1 MYMCYYLALFRY
13 NAETGLCVLD
23 PKKLN
28 KREFL
33 ESDLRSAAM
42 IIAALFLV
50 LLNGF
55 FVLSEFAIVK
65 VRRSKLE
72 EMVKQGKHNAALALK
87 MSNSLDTYLSATQ
100 LGITLSSLAL
110 GWIGEPALAKLI
122 EPTFTYF
129 LGDNLVLLHT
139 ISFTI
144 AFTVITFLH
153 VVFGELIP
161 KSIAIAKAE
170 TMVLIVAK
178 PLYVFWLL
186 FYPLIRFFDIIAAFF
201 VKRMGIAQASEHE
214 LAHSEEEIRI
224 IVNESFKGG
233 YIDSVE
239 SEIIKN
245 AVDFSETVARE
256 IMTPRKDMVCINSE
270 KSFDENV
277 LLITTTRYTRY
288 PYCHGGKD
296 NISGMI
302 HTRDLLNSALTHQS
316 VPMSQFVRPIIM
328 APENASI
335 SDILTKMNKE
345 RTHIALIVDEYGGTS
360 GLLTMEDI
368 LEEIVGDTR
377 DEHDSN
383 NEMIHQ
389 IDEDTYEF
397 DGMVNLEKVEE
408 LMRIVFDETEQSV
421 TIGGRVFNLIGQSPE
436 VGDVVNDSMCSYE
449 ILEVNSNRVKK
460 LLCKRLENG
469 IT

>member
-1 MYMCYYLALFRY
+1 M
-13 NAETGLCVLD
+13 
-23 PKKLN
+23 
-28 KREFL
+28 

-42 IIAALFLV
+42 LIAALFLV

-72 EMVKQGKHNAALALK
+72 EMVKLRKPNASLALK

-122 EPTFTYF
+122 EPAFTYF
-129 LGDNLVLLHT
+129 FGNNPVLLHT
-139 ISFTI
+139 VSFTI
-144 AFTVITFLH
+144 AFTAITFLH

-170 TMVLIVAK
+170 TMALIIAR
-178 PLYVFWLL
+178 PLYIFWLL
-186 FYPLIRFFDIIAAFF
+186 FYPLIRFFDIVAAFF
-201 VKRMGIAQASEHE
+201 VRKMGISQASEHE
-214 LAHSEEEIRI
+214 MAHSEEELRI
-224 IVNESFKGG
+224 IVNESFRGG
-233 YIDSVE
+233 YIDSIE

-302 HTRDLLNSALTHQS
+302 HTRDLLNSALMHQS
-316 VPMSQFVRPIIM
+316 VDMSQLVRPIIM
-328 APENASI
+328 VPENASI
-335 SDILTKMNKE
+335 SDILTKMKKE
-345 RTHIALIVDEYGGTS
+345 RIHIALVVDEYGGTS

-368 LEEIVGDTR
+368 LEEIVGDAS

-383 NEMIHQ
+383 SEMIRQ
-389 IDEDTYEF
+389 IDDNTFEF

-408 LMRIVFDETEQSV
+408 IMDVIFHESQQSV
-421 TIGGRVFNLIGQSPE
+421 TIGGRVFNLIGRLPE
-436 VGDVVNDSMCSYE
+436 VGDVTDDGICSYE
-449 ILEVNSNRVKK
+449 ILEIDSKRIKK
-460 LLCKRLENG
+460 LVCKKHG
-469 IT
+469 F

>member
-1 MYMCYYLALFRY
+1 M
-13 NAETGLCVLD
+13 
-23 PKKLN
+23 
-28 KREFL
+28 

-42 IIAALFLV
+42 VIAALLLV

-72 EMVKQGKHNAALALK
+72 EMVKYGKPNASLALK

-122 EPTFTYF
+122 EPVFTYF
-129 LGDNLVLLHT
+129 FGDNPVLLHT
-139 ISFTI
+139 VSFTI

-161 KSIAIAKAE
+161 KSVAIAKAE
-170 TMVLIVAK
+170 TMALIVAR
-178 PLYVFWLL
+178 PLYLFWLL
-186 FYPLIRFFDIIAAFF
+186 FYPLIRFFDIVAAFF
-201 VKRMGIAQASEHE
+201 LKVMGVSQASEHE
-214 LAHSEEEIRI
+214 MAHSEEEIRI

-270 KSFDENV
+270 KSFADNV
-277 LLITTTRYTRY
+277 ALITTTRYTRY

-302 HTRDLLNSALTHQS
+302 HTRDLLNSALKQEI
-316 VPMSQFVRPIIM
+316 VDISQFVRPIIM
-328 APENASI
+328 VPENASVA
-335 SDILTKMNKE
+335 DILNKMNKE
-345 RTHIALIVDEYGGTS
+345 RIHIALVVDEYGGTS

-368 LEEIVGDTR
+368 LEEIVGDTS

-383 NEMIHQ
+383 NEMIRK
-389 IDEDTYEF
+389 IDDVSYEF
-397 DGMVNLEKVEE
+397 DGMVTIEKVEE
-408 LMRIVFDETEQSV
+408 IMEVAFETEEQSV
-421 TIGGRVFNLIGQSPE
+421 TIGGRVFNLIGRLPE
-436 VGDVVNDSMCSYE
+436 AGDFVEDGICSYE
-449 ILEVNSNRVKK
+449 ILEINNKRVKK
-460 LLCKRLENG
+460 LLCKKLVS
-469 IT
+469 

>member
-1 MYMCYYLALFRY
+1 M
-13 NAETGLCVLD
+13 
-23 PKKLN
+23 
-28 KREFL
+28 

-42 IIAALFLV
+42 VIAALLLV

-72 EMVKQGKHNAALALK
+72 EMVKYGKPNASLALK

-122 EPTFTYF
+122 EPVFTYF
-129 LGDNLVLLHT
+129 FGDNPVLLHT
-139 ISFTI
+139 VSFTI

-161 KSIAIAKAE
+161 KSVAIAKAE
-170 TMVLIVAK
+170 TMALIVAK
-178 PLYVFWLL
+178 PLYLFWLL
-186 FYPLIRFFDIIAAFF
+186 FYPLIRFFDIVAAFF
-201 VKRMGIAQASEHE
+201 LKVMGVSQASEHE
-214 LAHSEEEIRI
+214 MAHSEEETRI

-270 KSFDENV
+270 KSFADNV
-277 LLITTTRYTRY
+277 ALITTTRYTRY

-302 HTRDLLNSALTHQS
+302 HTRDLLNSALKQEI
-316 VPMSQFVRPIIM
+316 VDISQFVRPIIM
-328 APENASI
+328 VPENASVA
-335 SDILTKMNKE
+335 DILNKMNKE
-345 RTHIALIVDEYGGTS
+345 RIHIALVVDEYGGTS

-368 LEEIVGDTR
+368 LEEIVGDTS

-383 NEMIHQ
+383 NEMIRK
-389 IDEDTYEF
+389 IDDVSYEF
-397 DGMVNLEKVEE
+397 DGMVTIEKVEE
-408 LMRIVFDETEQSV
+408 IMEVVFETEEQSV
-421 TIGGRVFNLIGQSPE
+421 TIGGRVFNLIGRLP
-436 VGDVVNDSMCSYE
+436 VAGDFVEDGICSYE
-449 ILEVNSNRVKK
+449 ILEINNKRIKK
-460 LLCKRLENG
+460 LLCKKLVS
-469 IT
+469 

>member
-1 MYMCYYLALFRY
+1 M
-13 NAETGLCVLD
+13 
-23 PKKLN
+23 
-28 KREFL
+28 
-33 ESDLRSAAM
+33 ESDLQSAAM
-42 IIAALFLV
+42 VIAALLLV

-72 EMVKQGKHNAALALK
+72 EMVKQGKSNAPLALR

-110 GWIGEPALAKLI
+110 GWIGEPALARLI
-122 EPTFTYF
+122 EGPFTHYF
-129 LGDNLVLLHT
+129 GDNPVLLHT
-139 ISFTI
+139 VSFTI

-153 VVFGELIP
+153 VVFGELVP
-161 KSIAIAKAE
+161 KSVAIAKAE
-170 TMVLIVAK
+170 TMALVVAR
-178 PLYVFWLL
+178 PLYLFWIL
-186 FYPLIRFFDIIAAFF
+186 FYPLIRFFDIVASFF
-201 VKRMGIAQASEHE
+201 LRRMGITPASEHD
-214 LAHSEEEIRI
+214 LAHSEEELRI

-270 KSFDENV
+270 KSFEENV
-277 LLITTTRYTRY
+277 TLITTTRYTRY

-302 HTRDLLNSALTHQS
+302 HTRDLLNSALKQQI
-316 VPMSQFVRPIIM
+316 VDMAQFVRPIIM
-328 APENASI
+328 VPENASVA
-335 SDILTKMNKE
+335 DILNKMNKE
-345 RTHIALIVDEYGGTS
+345 RIHIALVVDEYGGTS

-368 LEEIVGDTR
+368 LEEIIGDTS

-383 NEMIHQ
+383 NQMIRK
-389 IDEDTYEF
+389 IDDTTYEF
-397 DGMVNLEKVEE
+397 DGMVNIEKIEE
-408 LMRIVFDETEQSV
+408 IMGIMFEAEEQSV
-421 TIGGRVFNLIGQSPE
+421 TIGGRVFNLIGRLPE
-436 VGDVVNDSMCSYE
+436 VGDFVEDGICSYE
-449 ILEVNSNRVKK
+449 ILEINNKRIKK
-460 LLCKRLENG
+460 LLCKKLVSEE
-469 IT
+469 TH

>member
-1 MYMCYYLALFRY
+1 
-13 NAETGLCVLD
+13 
-23 PKKLN
+23 
-28 KREFL
+28 L
-33 ESDLRSAAM
+33 ESDLQSAAM

-72 EMVKQGKHNAALALK
+72 ELVKQGKPNASLALK

-122 EPTFTYF
+122 EAPFFYF
-129 LGDNLVLLHT
+129 FGENPVLLHT
-139 ISFTI
+139 ISFVI

-153 VVFGELIP
+153 VVFGELVP
-161 KSIAIAKAE
+161 KSVAIAKAE
-170 TMVLIVAK
+170 TMSLFIAR

-186 FYPLIRFFDIIAAFF
+186 FYPLIRFFDIVASFF
-201 VKRMGIAQASEHE
+201 LKRMGIAQASEHE

-270 KSFDENV
+270 KSFEENV
-277 LLITTTRYTRY
+277 TLVTTTRYTRY

-302 HTRDLLNSALTHQS
+302 HTRDLLNNALTHQIKE
-316 VPMSQFVRPIIM
+316 MSRFVRPIIM
-328 APENASI
+328 VPENASI
-335 SDILTKMNKE
+335 SVILTTMNKQ
-345 RTHIALIVDEYGGTS
+345 RTHIALVVDEYGGTS

-368 LEEIVGDTR
+368 LEEIIGDTT
-377 DEHDSN
+377 DEHDTT
-383 NEMIHQ
+383 NEMIRM
-389 IDEDTYEF
+389 IDAYSYEF

-408 LMRIVFDETEQSV
+408 KMGITFDDTEQSV
-421 TIGGRVFNLIGQSPE
+421 TIGGRVFNLIGRLPE
-436 VGDVVNDSMCSYE
+436 VGDIVEDKLCSYE
-449 ILEVNSNRVKK
+449 ILELNHKRIRK
-460 LLCKRLENG
+460 LLCIKKCDEKN
-469 IT
+469 

>member
-1 MYMCYYLALFRY
+1 M
-13 NAETGLCVLD
+13 
-23 PKKLN
+23 
-28 KREFL
+28 

-42 IIAALFLV
+42 LIAALFLV

-72 EMVKQGKHNAALALK
+72 EMVKLRKPNASLALK

-122 EPTFTYF
+122 EPAFTYF
-129 LGDNLVLLHT
+129 FGNNPVLLHT
-139 ISFTI
+139 VSFTI
-144 AFTVITFLH
+144 AFTAITFLH

-170 TMVLIVAK
+170 TMALIIAR
-178 PLYVFWLL
+178 PLYIFWLL
-186 FYPLIRFFDIIAAFF
+186 FYPLIRFFDIVAAFF
-201 VKRMGIAQASEHE
+201 VRKMGISQASEHE
-214 LAHSEEEIRI
+214 MAHSEEELRI
-224 IVNESFKGG
+224 IVNESFRGG
-233 YIDSVE
+233 YIDSIE

-302 HTRDLLNSALTHQS
+302 HTRDLLNSALVHQS
-316 VPMSQFVRPIIM
+316 VDMSQLVRPIIM
-328 APENASI
+328 VPENASI
-335 SDILTKMNKE
+335 SDILTKMKKE
-345 RTHIALIVDEYGGTS
+345 RIHIALVVDEYGGTS

-368 LEEIVGDTR
+368 LEEIVGDAS

-383 NEMIHQ
+383 SEMIRQ
-389 IDEDTYEF
+389 IDDNTFEF

-408 LMRIVFDETEQSV
+408 IMDVIFHESQQSV
-421 TIGGRVFNLIGQSPE
+421 TIGGRVFNLIGRLPE
-436 VGDVVNDSMCSYE
+436 VGDVTDDGICSYE
-449 ILEVNSNRVKK
+449 ILEIDSKRIKK
-460 LLCKRLENG
+460 LVCKKHG
-469 IT
+469 F

>member
-1 MYMCYYLALFRY
+1 M
-13 NAETGLCVLD
+13 V
-23 PKKLN
+23 
-28 KREFL
+28 
-33 ESDLRSAAM
+33 
-42 IIAALFLV
+42 IAALFLV

-72 EMVKQGKHNAALALK
+72 EMVKHGKPNAPLALK

-110 GWIGEPALAKLI
+110 GWIGEPALARLI
-122 EPTFTYF
+122 EPSFTHF
-129 LGDNLVLLHT
+129 FGENPVLLHT
-139 ISFTI
+139 VSFTI

-161 KSIAIAKAE
+161 KSVAISKAE
-170 TMVLIVAK
+170 TMTLIVAR
-178 PLYVFWLL
+178 PLYLFWIL
-186 FYPLIRFFDIIAAFF
+186 FFPLIRFFDVVASFF
-201 VKRMGIAQASEHE
+201 LKRMGITPASEHE
-214 LAHSEEEIRI
+214 LAHSEEELRI

-245 AVDFSETVARE
+245 AVDFSETVAKE
-256 IMTPRKDMVCINSE
+256 IMTPRRDMLCINSE
-270 KSFDENV
+270 KSFEENV
-277 LLITTTRYTRY
+277 RLITTTRYTRY

-302 HTRDLLNSALTHQS
+302 HTRDLLNNVLMNQNTDMAHL
-316 VPMSQFVRPIIM
+316 VRPIIM
-328 APENASI
+328 VPENASI

-345 RTHIALIVDEYGGTS
+345 RIHIALVVDEYGGTS

-368 LEEIVGDTR
+368 LEEIVGDTS

-383 NEMIHQ
+383 NVMIRK
-389 IDEDTYEF
+389 IDENTYEF

-408 LMRIVFDETEQSV
+408 AIGVVFDESELSV
-421 TIGGRVFNLIGQSPE
+421 TIGGRAFNLIGRLPE
-436 VGDVVNDSMCSYE
+436 VGDIADDGICSYE
-449 ILEVNSNRVKK
+449 ILEISSKRIKK
-460 LLCKRLENG
+460 LLCKKLQPR
-469 IT
+469 